1 MRYEIPYN
9 STKQLSPHLN
19 AQELRC
25 RCGGTH
31 NIIVDT
37 DLIDKIEQLI
47 SIIAEI
53 KGVDSN
59 DVHINVSSANRCRQ
73 RDISAGGLGWGMH
86 VVGKALDYQI
96 TCKGTIVDS
105 KLIACIAQEV
115 GFNGIGRIKSVG
127 EYIHSDVGTIAEHGN
142 KKWLGDETVSG
153 GTSGSV
159 INEPDTYWRYYGL
172 DRNEYFKSGSGNS
185 SESVDNISNAE
196 NDNVD
201 IKGLQTVLNAGGAG
215 LVVDGIVG
223 IKTLTAAKRYSID
236 KGDKGNL
243 IKWVQNRLN
252 QLGFDCGVADG
263 IVGNKTMSAIYA
275 WQKSH
280 GLGTGK
286 MYGSD
291 WDVLLK

>member
-1 MRYEIPYN
+1 MRYELPYN

-31 NIIVDT
+31 NIVVDT

-53 KGVDSN
+53 KGVDSK

-73 RDISAGGLGWGMH
+73 RDISVGGSGWGMH

-96 TCKGTIVDS
+96 TCKGVVVDS

-153 GTSGSV
+153 GTSGSI
-159 INEPDTYWRYYGL
+159 INEPDTYWRYYGI
-172 DRNEYFKSGSGNS
+172 DRSKYFKTK
-185 SESVDNISNAE
+185 DITP
-196 NDNVD
+196 D
-201 IKGLQTVLNAGGAG
+201 IKGLQTILNRAGAN
-215 LVVDGIVG
+215 LVVDGIAGV
-223 IKTLTAAKRYSID
+223 KTLTAVKQYTVERND
-236 KGDKGNL
+236 KGTL
-243 IKWVQNRLN
+243 IKWVQERLN
-252 QLGFDCGVADG
+252 QLGYDCGVADG
-263 IVGNKTMSAIYA
+263 IAGDKTMGAIGA
-275 WQKSH
+275 WQKAN
-280 GLGTGK
+280 GLGIG
-286 MYGSD
+286 YLGGGD
-291 WDVLLK
+291 WDILLGK